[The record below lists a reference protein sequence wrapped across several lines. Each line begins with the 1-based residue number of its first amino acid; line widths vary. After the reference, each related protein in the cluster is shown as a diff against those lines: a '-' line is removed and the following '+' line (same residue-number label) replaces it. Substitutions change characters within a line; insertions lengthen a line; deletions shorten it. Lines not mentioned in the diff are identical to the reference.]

1 MKVRVLV
8 SLEEI
13 DNGWLN
19 PARKAS
25 TCAVAQALVN
35 AQFVRATAGVE
46 VLNNTVL
53 LRLPNDA
60 DKSVFTVSVAFSEWI
75 SDFDRWTSIRSNYQK
90 WRKECAE
97 LRRLGRTD
105 LPPMPTVKGKAVAPV
120 TVILDTEER
129 HVSIEGEPKTKSERV
144 VLPPSYR
151 DRYILS
157 IRDNFESLLE
167 LDSERINS
175 LCRYLRVV
183 AGGQLASSA
192 RRMGPPAKSKAHGEI
207 VVNPVSNYSGNSGDV
222 QAHSP
227 EKYSM
232 STQRD
237 KMSKNQNG
245 SKCPKSPS
253 VYPSE
258 YQTPTRSKIVN
269 VTAKRSHPR

>member
-144 VLPPSYR
+144 ILPKAYR
-151 DRYILS
+151 DQYVVSIL
-157 IRDNFESLLE
+157 DNFKALVQLGPPRFHSLFE
-167 LDSERINS
+167 
-175 LCRYLRVV
+175 YLQVV
-183 AGGQLASSA
+183 SA
-192 RRMGPPAKSKAHGEI
+192 RETATGEFVDCHG
-207 VVNPVSNYSGNSGDV
+207 VVMRNKPCPGNHKMYKETGVTPVSNYSGKSGKA
-222 QAHSP
+222 QMHSP
-227 EKYSM
+227 EKCSA
-232 STQRD
+232 SALRD
-237 KMSKNQNG
+237 RIRKNQIG
-245 SKCPKSPS
+245 SKHPKTSS
-253 VYPSE
+253 LYSSE
-258 YQTPTRSKIVN
+258 FQTKADRKS
-269 VTAKRSHPR
+269 